1 MKAGDAVPAGDARFL
16 LFFAGMGALHA
27 ASIVISLRDRTA
39 VTPGKTIVFITLVAV
54 LSAVTPF
61 SLFLLVPL
69 LSLLGESLM
78 PFFGLAF
85 GSAFGASGYWLLLRL
100 FWLKSLRLANLMITG
115 AVRGR
120 NDISFP
126 ECRKA
131 DATHTGYWR
140 SHADSGLVGCL
151 LDFALFGRSNRPTAG
166 CWRARRRLGSMTETN
181 PRSRTETLP
190 KPSGWLEA
198 RSLT

>member
-1 MKAGDAVPAGDARFL
+1 MQAIQYKRHFLILILAVTVLWLIMKAGDAVPAGDARFL

-100 FWLKSLRLANLMITG
+100 FWLKSLRLANLMITVVLCAAATILAFPSAGSLMQRTRDIGDLLPTVAWWAAFSISLYLGDRIGRPPVVG
-115 AVRGR
+115 ARA
-120 NDISFP
+120 
-126 ECRKA
+126 A
-131 DATHTGYWR
+131 DW
-140 SHADSGLVGCL
+140 VQ
-151 LDFALFGRSNRPTAG
+151 
-166 CWRARRRLGSMTETN
+166 
-181 PRSRTETLP
+181 
-190 KPSGWLEA
+190 
-198 RSLT
+198 